1 MCLSSQ
7 AKVAQII
14 LVYSTSVGIVFP
26 VDVLHPYFN
35 TDSVG
40 VAAVPSTCLSHK
52 EEGANVL
59 KDRCN

>member
-1 MCLSSQ
+1 MCVSSQ

-40 VAAVPSTCLSHK
+40 ACLSHK